1 MTRDTESRNPVPS
14 GPGRTAVPS
23 DSGEGKVLRK
33 LSGLLRD
40 IAACRADL
48 ARWDSL
54 RGDLERRLMADLR
67 PLESKMLEI
76 RIDTF
81 RVLGKHLR
89 AGWLGKRDQ
98 KQLELALLDLANELE
113 DRFGVDLRADRDR
126 FLEDGR
132 FSESDLGNDHSDED
146 AEEDGEGGMGGE
158 DPRSSGFRE
167 SDFQGKREDRG
178 GPEGSGG
185 PSQAASPPS
194 QREEVIAG
202 DIRALYLMLA
212 RALHPDK
219 EADPSRRDE
228 KTAWMQKV
236 TAAYAGRDLA
246 GLLDILG
253 RNPLDA
259 VGPYLSQA
267 PLKTVQ
273 GFAKRLRREL
283 EILRA
288 RLAGLEANLDPY
300 MKPFLKNGAVNETA
314 YGIHLAETRK
324 DVKFMKQRRD
334 DYRTTQGLQ
343 ALVIALRTHDWRE
356 LM

>member
-1 MTRDTESRNPVPS
+1 M
-14 GPGRTAVPS
+14 
-23 DSGEGKVLRK
+23 RK

-48 ARWDSL
+48 AL
-54 RGDLERRLMADLR
+54 RESVRADLERRLLSDLR
-67 PLESKMLEI
+67 PLEEQMLGI

-89 AGWLGKRDQ
+89 AGWLGKRDR

-113 DRFGVDLRADRDR
+113 EGFGVDLGADRHR
-126 FLEDGR
+126 YLEEET
-132 FSESDLGNDHSDED
+132 FSTRDIGDDYTDNPEEEEED
-146 AEEDGEGGMGGE
+146 AED
-158 DPRSSGFRE
+158 RASSRYRE
-167 SDFQGKREDRG
+167 SDFQGTRESG
-178 GPEGSGG
+178 NGSQGPA
-185 PSQAASPPS
+185 QAAPRSAPK
-194 QREEVIAG
+194 EEAIAG

-219 EADPSRRDE
+219 ESDPSRRGE

-236 TAAYAGRDLA
+236 TAAYGSRDLA

-253 RNPLDA
+253 QNPLDA

-283 EILRA
+283 EILRG
-288 RLAGLEANLDPY
+288 RLEGLEANLDPFI
-300 MKPFLKNGAVNETA
+300 KPFLKNGAVNETA
-314 YGIHLAETRK
+314 YGIHLAQARK
-324 DVKFMKQRRD
+324 DLKFMKQRRD
-334 DYRTTQGLQ
+334 AYRTTAGVQGL
-343 ALVIALRTHDWRE
+343 VVALRSHAWRE